1 MKRRILVVDDESIV
15 AQDITE
21 CLHHMGCEVIGHA
34 LSGPDAI
41 AKAGRLRPDLI
52 MMDIVLQGPM
62 DGVEAATTIRREFDI
77 PCVFL
82 TAYSDGA
89 VLSRA
94 KTAAPA
100 GYMVKPF
107 EEAGLRSTVEIALYK
122 VDLERA
128 LRESREWLLTT
139 LMSIADGVIATD
151 HDGNIKFLNP
161 PAERIT
167 GWRGQEAAG
176 RKIEEVLRIE
186 DDRTGEKASPLLHR
200 ALEQGQIQSREKGVA
215 LTRRDGTVIPIA
227 DSAAPI
233 RNREGHV
240 VGAVSIFRDI
250 TERRRGER
258 SLEEDHDRLEILVC
272 ERTAALRAE
281 VEERRRAERDLAV
294 RVAVEAMLASLSSLF
309 LALKPEGREQGIIR
323 ALEAI
328 GGFMKT
334 DRCYLMQFRAG
345 GQVLEC
351 TAEWC
356 AAEVAPLCAA
366 ARCARGDSLP
376 QNFEDITNHS
386 TGLVS
391 FIAGTEGGALNEQ
404 LAASHG
410 AGSLLWIK
418 LGAIEDSTGFL
429 CVDSIARR
437 DWNADELRTLA
448 LAGGVV
454 TTALHRLKAES
465 DRERLQAQ
473 LQQSLKMEA
482 VGKLSGGIAHD
493 FNNMLLP
500 IIGYADM
507 VAMRLPECDPSHA
520 EMREIKRAAERATA
534 LTRQLLAFSR
544 KQVSRKTVFDLNENL
559 GQMSRMLSRIIGEDI
574 HLLMALSPGIVP
586 LRADQGQIEQIIM
599 NLVINARDAMPHGGS
614 ISVRTMLVDS
624 ERFPIPIIGGVA
636 TSGKFGVL
644 TVSDTGCGM
653 SPEVQEH
660 IFEPF
665 FTTKGLDGTGLGLSV
680 IYGIVH
686 DHLGGIE
693 VQSQPGRGTTFHIFL
708 PAADPSL
715 VQPPAA
721 DHTAGHKIAAAFRGK
736 GERVLLI
743 EDEEA
748 VNHLV
753 RTALTQHG
761 YSVTAAATA
770 KEARARFDE
779 SKGAFDMVLSD
790 AVLPDGN
797 GLQLVDAFLRVNPAI
812 RALVSSGYTDKNSLM
827 EMAKTRRVSFLPK
840 PYSLPELFKTVAEV
854 MKDPGAHLLE

>member
-21 CLHHMGCEVIGHA
+21 CLRHMGCDVVGHA

-41 AKAGRLRPDLI
+41 AKAGKLRPDLI

-82 TAYSDGA
+82 TAYSDGT

-94 KTAAPA
+94 KAAAPA

-151 HDGNIKFLNP
+151 FEGNIKFLNP
-161 PAERIT
+161 PAEKLTGLSGGEATGRHIT
-167 GWRGQEAAG
+167 ELLVI
-176 RKIEEVLRIE
+176 K
-186 DDRTGEKASPLLHR
+186 DDRTGESINHLVQQ
-200 ALEQGQIQSREKGVA
+200 ALAEGRILTREKGVA
-215 LTRRDGTVIPIA
+215 LIRGDGTAVPIS

-233 RNREGHV
+233 RNREGQV
-240 VGAVSIFRDI
+240 IGAVTIIRDI
-250 TERRRGER
+250 TERRRNER
-258 SLEEDHDRLEILVC
+258 TLEEDHDRLETLVR
-272 ERTAALRAE
+272 ERTAALQSE

-294 RVAVEAMLASLSSLF
+294 RVAMEAMLASLSSYF
-309 LALKPEGREQGIIR
+309 LALKHEDREQGIR
-323 ALEAI
+323 CALGQV
-328 GGFMKT
+328 GGFLRA
-334 DRCYLMQFRAG
+334 DRCYLMQFTAG

-356 AAEVAPLCAA
+356 APGVASLSDQ
-366 ARCARGDSLP
+366 ARSQGCTSLP
-376 QNFEDITNHS
+376 REFEDPANH
-386 TGLVS
+386 TKGIVS
-391 FIAGTEGGALNEQ
+391 FTASDAGDTLNLN
-404 LAASHG
+404 LASSHG

-418 LGAIEDSTGFL
+418 LGGGEDPTGFL
-429 CVDSIARR
+429 GIDSLGKRE
-437 DWNADELRTLA
+437 WQADELRTLS

-454 TTALHRLKAES
+454 TTALRRLKAES
-465 DRERLQAQ
+465 DRERLQLQ

-507 VAMRLPECDPSHA
+507 VTMRLPEDDASHA
-520 EMREIKRAAERATA
+520 ELREIKRAAERATA

-574 HLLMALSPGIVP
+574 QLQMALAPGMVS

-599 NLVINARDAMPHGGS
+599 NLVINARDAMPQGGN
-614 ISVRTMLVDS
+614 IAVRTMVVDAS
-624 ERFPIPIIGGVA
+624 QFPVPLFTGTA
-636 TSGKFGVL
+636 STGKFAVL
-644 TVSDTGCGM
+644 TVSDTGCGIP
-653 SPEVQEH
+653 PETRDH

-665 FTTKGLDGTGLGLSV
+665 FTTKGAEGTGLGLSV
-680 IYGIVH
+680 VYGIVQ
-686 DHLGGIE
+686 DHQGGIDLY
-693 VQSQPGRGTTFHIFL
+693 SAPGQGTTFHVFL
-708 PAADPSL
+708 PAADEAL
-715 VQPPAA
+715 IQPHPAGKTTGNHSA
-721 DHTAGHKIAAAFRGK
+721 VRFRGH

-748 VNHLV
+748 VNQLV
-753 RTALTQHG
+753 RTALSQNG
-761 YSVTAAATA
+761 YKVTSAATA

-779 SKGAFDMVLSD
+779 SNGAFEMVLSD

-812 RALVSSGYTDKNSLM
+812 RALVSSGYTDKHSLL
-827 EMAKTRRVSFLPK
+827 EMARTRRVSFLPK
-840 PYSLPELFKTVAEV
+840 PYSLPELFQTVAEV
-854 MKDPGAHLLE
+854 LVNPAAHLLE